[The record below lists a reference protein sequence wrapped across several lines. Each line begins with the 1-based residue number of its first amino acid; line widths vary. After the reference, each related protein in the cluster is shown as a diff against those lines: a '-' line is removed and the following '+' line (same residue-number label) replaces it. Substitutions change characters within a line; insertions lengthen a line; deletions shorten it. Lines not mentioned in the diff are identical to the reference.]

1 MTGKTRR
8 ICGGRLAAA
17 VVAHLI
23 YMAAA
28 GPASAM
34 QILEAADHG
43 ELAAEISATGV
54 NRIALSHDR
63 IRRVIR
69 APGGFVTEHD
79 PETGELYLRPVAAGQ
94 GAEPEAAGGSDG
106 APVILFI
113 GTEKGFTYRLTL
125 TPSDRDSAQILIRNG
140 AALTRAEAGAA
151 VPATG
156 ADPRIGVRGRPRVA
170 ALVGLIRA
178 VARREPPAGYAIET
192 GTGRVIGGLPVIET
206 WRGPRLTAH
215 VVEDDGA
222 VADAADLAGTM
233 GVRAAAA
240 WLAAPGSGPSGGR
253 LAVIVT
259 DAAGPNDA
267 MPAERNAGRRNA
279 GRRIP
284 GRPAMSAV
292 DGDAGAVRRRQLVL
306 FSVIAAVV
314 LVVLA
319 VWLTAGG
326 GGQPAVQGGIEAELA
341 GPDIAE
347 KVWTRR
353 SEARI
358 GTIETRLREIET
370 EARRLGSENERL
382 RQKLAGDAAN
392 ARSVI
397 DRQAAVIDAL
407 ERQMNA
413 PPPAETPDGTGFFR
427 PAESQAGTPAANPA
441 PAPPAPLIETFE
453 LKDAGSGATGPG
465 AAGPGIGGLS
475 GAAVKPVGVWLPAGS
490 HAEAVVLSGVDASAG
505 VSSQGDPR
513 PVLFRITGP
522 AWTAA
527 ENGAA
532 MQVDVAGCTVTG
544 AAHGDLSSEKIY
556 ARLRTMTCAGP
567 GFGTVIETDVAGF
580 VAGSGKVGVRGPVVS
595 REGALVEKAFL
606 AGLVSSLGQGVSQ
619 AFQPQ
624 AVATGGGAAL
634 ANSGLG
640 DIGRAGLGSGAASA
654 GQKVAD
660 YMIRRAEQYQPVIQ
674 LGAGTRVT
682 LVFLEGARL
691 DGQVAVK
698 SAAKSNQ
705 GGN

>member
-1 MTGKTRR
+1 
-8 ICGGRLAAA
+8 
-17 VVAHLI
+17 
-23 YMAAA
+23 
-28 GPASAM
+28 
-34 QILEAADHG
+34 
-43 ELAAEISATGV
+43 
-54 NRIALSHDR
+54 
-63 IRRVIR
+63 
-69 APGGFVTEHD
+69 
-79 PETGELYLRPVAAGQ
+79 
-94 GAEPEAAGGSDG
+94 
-106 APVILFI
+106 
-113 GTEKGFTYRLTL
+113 
-125 TPSDRDSAQILIRNG
+125 
-140 AALTRAEAGAA
+140 
-151 VPATG
+151 
-156 ADPRIGVRGRPRVA
+156 
-170 ALVGLIRA
+170 
-178 VARREPPAGYAIET
+178 
-192 GTGRVIGGLPVIET
+192 
-206 WRGPRLTAH
+206 
-215 VVEDDGA
+215 
-222 VADAADLAGTM
+222 
-233 GVRAAAA
+233 
-240 WLAAPGSGPSGGR
+240 
-253 LAVIVT
+253 
-259 DAAGPNDA
+259 
-267 MPAERNAGRRNA
+267 
-279 GRRIP
+279 
-284 GRPAMSAV
+284 MSAV

-306 FSVIAAVV
+306 FSVVAAVV

-326 GGQPAVQGGIEAELA
+326 GGRPAVQGGIEAELA

-358 GTIETRLREIET
+358 GTIETRLREMET

-382 RQKLAGDAAN
+382 RQKLAGDAAD

-397 DRQAAVIDAL
+397 DRQAAVIGRL
-407 ERQMNA
+407 ERQMNVPSA
-413 PPPAETPDGTGFFR
+413 AGTPDGTGFFR
-427 PAESQAGTPAANPA
+427 PAGTPAETPAANPA
-441 PAPPAPLIETFE
+441 PAPPTPLIETFE
-453 LKDAGSGATGPG
+453 LKDAGNGGTGPG
-465 AAGPGIGGLS
+465 TAGPGE
-475 GAAVKPVGVWLPAGS
+475 AAVKPVGVWLPAGS

-513 PVLFRITGP
+513 PVLFRITGS

-580 VAGSGKVGVRGPVVS
+580 VAGSGKVGVRGLVVS

-606 AGLVSSLGQGVSQ
+606 AGLVSGLGQGVLQ

-634 ANSGLG
+634 ANTGLG

-674 LGAGTRVT
+674 LRAGTRVT

-698 SAAKSNQ
+698 SGANSNQ

>member
-1 MTGKTRR
+1 
-8 ICGGRLAAA
+8 
-17 VVAHLI
+17 
-23 YMAAA
+23 
-28 GPASAM
+28 
-34 QILEAADHG
+34 
-43 ELAAEISATGV
+43 
-54 NRIALSHDR
+54 
-63 IRRVIR
+63 
-69 APGGFVTEHD
+69 
-79 PETGELYLRPVAAGQ
+79 
-94 GAEPEAAGGSDG
+94 
-106 APVILFI
+106 
-113 GTEKGFTYRLTL
+113 
-125 TPSDRDSAQILIRNG
+125 
-140 AALTRAEAGAA
+140 
-151 VPATG
+151 
-156 ADPRIGVRGRPRVA
+156 
-170 ALVGLIRA
+170 
-178 VARREPPAGYAIET
+178 
-192 GTGRVIGGLPVIET
+192 
-206 WRGPRLTAH
+206 
-215 VVEDDGA
+215 
-222 VADAADLAGTM
+222 
-233 GVRAAAA
+233 
-240 WLAAPGSGPSGGR
+240 
-253 LAVIVT
+253 
-259 DAAGPNDA
+259 
-267 MPAERNAGRRNA
+267 
-279 GRRIP
+279 
-284 GRPAMSAV
+284 MSAV

-314 LVVLA
+314 LVLLA

-358 GTIETRLREIET
+358 GTIETRLREMET

-382 RQKLAGDAAN
+382 RQKLAGDAAD

-397 DRQAAVIDAL
+397 DRQAAVIDRL
-407 ERQMNA
+407 ERQMNV
-413 PPPAETPDGTGFFR
+413 PPAAGTPDGTGFFR
-427 PAESQAGTPAANPA
+427 PVEPQAGTPAANPA

-453 LKDAGSGATGPG
+453 LKDAGEGTP
-465 AAGPGIGGLS
+465 GPGIEGLS

-606 AGLVSSLGQGVSQ
+606 AGLVSSLGQGVLQ

-634 ANSGLG
+634 ANTGLG

-674 LGAGTRVT
+674 LRAGTRVT

-698 SAAKSNQ
+698 SAANSNQ